1 MEQKIIFTN
10 SVGKAIDQL
19 AEEFGNPDVFIIVDT
34 NTYEAVLPTL
44 QADSSTVAGAKV
56 IVFKAGDL
64 NKNTEQLTSVWRQL
78 NESGAT
84 RRSLIINLGGGV
96 VTDLG
101 GFAAATFKRG
111 LRFINVPTTLLA
123 AVDAAVGGKT
133 GINFNGFKNEIGV
146 FKEAEAVVIST
157 IYFNTLPQQE
167 LLSGYAEMLKHG
179 LLNGQYTFGKLINY
193 SVIDSESDTEQLLGL
208 LQESVSVKQRIVA
221 ADPTEKGLR
230 KCLNLGHT
238 VGHAFET
245 FALKNNAP
253 IPHGYAVAWGLVVEL
268 VLAHLKKGFDS
279 TVLHKFANYVKS
291 NYGTHNI
298 TCEDYPTLL
307 EIMSHDKKNASP
319 DAINFTLLS
328 EVGNPIINCVASH
341 DEIKTALDIYRDL
354 ME

>member
-1 MEQKIIFTN
+1 MNQKVIFTN
-10 SVGKAIDQL
+10 VVGEAIDKL
-19 AEEFGNPDVFIIVDT
+19 VEDFGNPDVFVIVDT
-34 NTYEAVLPTL
+34 NTRAMVLPTL
-44 QADSSTVAGAKV
+44 QADSKAVENATVVA
-56 IVFKAGDL
+56 FEAGDL
-64 NKNTEQLTSVWRQL
+64 NKDIESLTSVWRQL

-101 GFAAATFKRG
+101 GFAAASFKRG

-133 GINFNGFKNEIGV
+133 GINFNGFKNEIGA

-157 IYFNTLPQQE
+157 IYFNTLPQAE

-179 LLNGQYTFGKLINY
+179 LLNGKETFAKLLNY
-193 SVIDSESDTEQLLGL
+193 SVVYPDFDSERLLDL
-208 LQESVSVKQRIVA
+208 LQESVGVKQRIVA

-245 FALKNNAP
+245 FALKHRSP
-253 IPHGYAVAWGLVVEL
+253 IPHGYAVAWGMVVEL
-268 VLAHLKKGFDS
+268 VLAHMKQGFDS
-279 TVLHKFANYVKS
+279 ATLHKFAGYVKE
-291 NYGTHNI
+291 NYNTFHI
-298 TCEDYPTLL
+298 TCDDYPQLL

-328 EVGNPIINCVASH
+328 EVGNPIINCIASQ